1 MGLFYSARRR
11 EGGCG
16 VMPKSSMGRY
26 AAVYDAAPD
35 AAKSLA
41 YELIKNALFME
52 RELKKLQTSI
62 RKNGVVTEYKNGE
75 NQWGTKKS
83 PEVEVYNSMIKNY
96 TAVVSKLNDI
106 LPESDT
112 APDDLVAFLG
122 GGKL

>member
-1 MGLFYSARRR
+1 MSTN
-11 EGGCG
+11 
-16 VMPKSSMGRY
+16 SMGRF
-26 AAVYDAAPD
+26 AVVYDAAPE

-41 YELIKNALFME
+41 HDLIKNALFME
-52 RELKKLQTSI
+52 RELRKLQTHI
-62 RKNGVVTEYKNGE
+62 RKHGVVSEYQNGE

-83 PEVEVYNSMIKNY
+83 PEVEVYNAMIKNY

-122 GGKL
+122 GGKV

>member
-1 MGLFYSARRR
+1 MTT
-11 EGGCG
+11 
-16 VMPKSSMGRY
+16 KSMGRF
-26 AAVYDAAPD
+26 AVVYDAAPE

-41 YELIKNALFME
+41 HDLIKNALFME
-52 RELKKLQTSI
+52 RELRKLQAHI
-62 RKNGVVTEYKNGE
+62 RKNGVVSEYQNGQ

-112 APDDLVAFLG
+112 AQDDLMAFLG
-122 GGKL
+122 GGSK